1 MLSDSKE
8 NFPVLKD
15 TAWFSSRI
23 FRYKYICIY
32 KILKAEGGGTQI
44 NYKGVRSRWARLVIS
59 DAGSAPLGLAFQA
72 WRVNE

>member
-32 KILKAEGGGTQI
+32 KIFKAEGGGH
-44 NYKGVRSRWARLVIS
+44 RLIT
-59 DAGSAPLGLAFQA
+59 
-72 WRVNE
+72 RE